1 MKTPTDCTS
10 LVDVRSAIDQ
20 VDRQILA
27 LLGLRADYVHAAAR
41 FKTSEADVAAPERQ
55 AAMMRARREWAE
67 SEGLD
72 ANVIEK
78 IYRDL
83 VDYFIARERD
93 HWKATQLR

>member
-10 LVDVRSAIDQ
+10 LEDVRTAIDQ

-41 FKTSEADVAAPERQ
+41 FKSSEAAVAAPERL
-55 AAMMRARREWAE
+55 AAMMRARREWAVA
-67 SEGLD
+67 EGLD
-72 ANVIEK
+72 ADVIEK

-83 VDYFIARERD
+83 VEYFIARERE
-93 HWKATQLR
+93 HWKATQSR